1 MLLESIIQGLIAN
14 TEFVLLVAFLLGVLT
29 SISPCP
35 LATNIAAIAYISRD
49 IKDPRHTPLSG
60 LAYTLGRIVTY
71 SVLGVGIIVIGM
83 NVIDLSLTV
92 QRIHGEI
99 LGLIMI
105 AAGLFMVGLGHFNFT
120 LGTGGG
126 RLTEKLS
133 SKAADYGLLGAF
145 LIGVVFALAFCPY
158 SAVLFFSGLIPLGL
172 ASESGV
178 LLPAVYGLGTG
189 IPVIIFSI
197 LFYLGVQELNRHV
210 QNVQKIE
217 RVLRTFIGVIFVVIG
232 LYYLIW

>member
-1 MLLESIIQGLIAN
+1 MFESVLQGLIAN
-14 TEFVLLVAFLLGVLT
+14 TEFVILVAFLLGVLT

-49 IKDPRHTPLSG
+49 IKDPRHTPLNG
-60 LAYTLGRIVTY
+60 LAYTLGRMVTY
-71 SVLGVGIIVIGM
+71 SVLGAGIILIGM

-92 QRIHGEI
+92 QSIHGEI
-99 LGLIMI
+99 LGIIMI
-105 AAGLFMVGLGHFNFT
+105 AAGLFMVGLVHFNFT
-120 LGTGGG
+120 LGTG

-133 SKAADYGLLGAF
+133 KKTADYGLTGAF
-145 LIGVVFALAFCPY
+145 FIGILFALAFCPY

-178 LLPAVYGLGTG
+178 ILPAFYGLGTG

-197 LFYLGVQELNRHV
+197 LFYLGVQKLNKHV
-210 QNVQKIE
+210 QNVYKFE
-217 RVLRTFIGVIFVVIG
+217 KVLRKVIGVIFVVIG
-232 LYYLIW
+232 LYYFI

>member
-1 MLLESIIQGLIAN
+1 MLDALINEVIAN

-60 LAYTLGRIVTY
+60 LAYTLGRIVSY
-71 SVLGVGIIVIGM
+71 SVLGAGILVIGM

-105 AAGLFMVGLGHFNFT
+105 AAGLFMVGIVHFKFT
-120 LGTGGG
+120 LGSG

-133 SKAADYGLLGAF
+133 RTAADLGLLGAF
-145 LIGVVFALAFCPY
+145 LIGVIFALAFCPY

-178 LLPAVYGLGTG
+178 ILPAFYGLGTG
-189 IPVIIFSI
+189 IPVIIFSV

-217 RVLRTFIGVIFVVIG
+217 RVLRKAIGVVFVVIG
-232 LYYLIW
+232 LYYLI

>member
-1 MLLESIIQGLIAN
+1 MFESIVQGLIAN
-14 TEFVLLVAFLLGVLT
+14 TEFVILVAFLLGVLT

-49 IKDPRHTPLSG
+49 IKDPRHTPLNG
-60 LAYTLGRIVTY
+60 LAYTLGRIFTY
-71 SVLGVGIIVIGM
+71 SILGAGILVIGM

-92 QRIHGEI
+92 QSIHGEI
-99 LGLIMI
+99 LGIIMI
-105 AAGLFMVGLGHFNFT
+105 AAGLFILGLGHFNFT
-120 LGTGGG
+120 LGNG
-126 RLTEKLS
+126 RITEKLS
-133 SKAADYGLLGAF
+133 RKAADYGLLGAF
-145 LIGVVFALAFCPY
+145 FIGMLFALAFCPY

-178 LLPAVYGLGTG
+178 ILPAFYGLGTG
-189 IPVIIFSI
+189 IPVILFSL

-217 RVLRTFIGVIFVVIG
+217 KVLRKVIGLIFVVIG

>member
-14 TEFVLLVAFLLGVLT
+14 TEFVILVAFLLGVLT

-60 LAYTLGRIVTY
+60 LAYTFGRIVTY
-71 SVLGVGIIVIGM
+71 SVLGVGILVIGM

-99 LGLIMI
+99 LGIIMI
-105 AAGLFMVGLGHFNFT
+105 AAGLFMVGLGHLNFT
-120 LGTGGG
+120 LGTGG

-133 SKAADYGLLGAF
+133 KKAADYGLLGAF

-178 LLPAVYGLGTG
+178 ILPAFYGLGTG
-189 IPVIIFSI
+189 IPVIIFSL
-197 LFYLGVQELNRHV
+197 LFYLGVQELNKHV

-217 RVLRTFIGVIFVVIG
+217 KVLRKAIGVVFVVIG